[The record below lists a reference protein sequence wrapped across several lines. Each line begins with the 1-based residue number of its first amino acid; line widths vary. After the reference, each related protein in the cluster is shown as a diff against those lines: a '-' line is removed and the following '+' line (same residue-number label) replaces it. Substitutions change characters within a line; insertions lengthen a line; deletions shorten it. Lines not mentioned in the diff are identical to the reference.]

1 MASRI
6 VLVCLFNLSFT
17 KDGIACGG
25 NSALKVVEMCK
36 GGSATDDHF
45 YLHGSPAGGVQR
57 CVCYLT
63 ITGAATSVNFTP
75 LSVTNTAA
83 ACGGTLTLVDGSMRD
98 CGWLSGADI
107 FSFSGTSAVTFAYN
121 SPDVRFCVEVEKH
134 TEEANIYIECPLS
147 TTTTATLSSRL
158 ATMTPQT
165 TTAFVIPSSTSTT
178 TLLPLNFFTSSY
190 TSTPSSTRHL
200 ATSTL
205 TSELAK
211 STTVSS
217 SENQPTPSPVTN
229 IQSSTENDKPE
240 GTTVEHKS
248 LSGLL
253 IAGWV
258 IAAILV
264 AVIVVIVVLLMRKS
278 RQSNYESREPCRQ
291 SVSTQTDGGSIYEEL
306 YQGNMTKPDTLYE
319 RIETQSAGL
328 GMKDY
333 YNFEMGDYCN
343 P

>member
-107 FSFSGTSAVTFAYN
+107 FSFS
-121 SPDVRFCVEVEKH
+121 
-134 TEEANIYIECPLS
+134 EANIYIECPLS